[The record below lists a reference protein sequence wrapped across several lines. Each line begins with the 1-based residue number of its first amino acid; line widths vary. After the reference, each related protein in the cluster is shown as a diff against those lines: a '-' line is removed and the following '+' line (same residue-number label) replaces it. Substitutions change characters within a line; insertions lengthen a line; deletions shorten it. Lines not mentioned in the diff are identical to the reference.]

1 MKYVFLFCGSAE
13 DQAAYDA
20 LTPEQLRERYQR
32 VGRWFA
38 EHQAKMGH
46 GNQLRGPE
54 TATTVSFQTGRPVV
68 RDGLFI
74 EGKELVG
81 GYSEVEV
88 ADLDEALAMA
98 KSWPGGGAVEIRP
111 TVNRD

>member
-54 TATTVSFQTGRPVV
+54 TATTYRRS
-68 RDGLFI
+68 
-74 EGKELVG
+74 
-81 GYSEVEV
+81 
-88 ADLDEALAMA
+88 ALNRQRRAR
-98 KSWPGGGAVEIRP
+98 GARAP
-111 TVNRD
+111 